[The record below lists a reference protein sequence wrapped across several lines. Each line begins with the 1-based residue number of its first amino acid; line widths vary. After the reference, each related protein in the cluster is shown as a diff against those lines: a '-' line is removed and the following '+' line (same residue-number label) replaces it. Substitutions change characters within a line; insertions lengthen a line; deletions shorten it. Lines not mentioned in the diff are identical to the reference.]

1 MPIEE
6 PPTHPP
12 RAVRSFVLRAG
23 RIGSGQRRALAEL
36 APRYVLPFTGQP
48 LAAATVFGRKAPLIV
63 EIGFGMGDST
73 AAVAEASPAID
84 FIGIEVH
91 PPGVGSLLRQIEARR
106 LRNLRIV
113 QYDAVEVLR
122 QMIEPGSLAGAMLF
136 FPDPWP
142 KKRHHKRRLVQ
153 PPFVSLLASRL
164 AGGAALHCATDWK
177 PYAQQMLQVLVAEPT
192 LANTSDGF
200 SPRPSYRPM
209 TKFEARGARLGHA
222 TWDLVFHRR

>member
-1 MPIEE
+1 M
-6 PPTHPP
+6 
-12 RAVRSFVLRAG
+12 G
-23 RIGSGQRRALAEL
+23 GGQQRALAEL

-48 LAAATVFGRKAPLIV
+48 LAAATVFGRTAALVV

-73 AAVAEASPAID
+73 AAIAQASPAID
-84 FIGIEVH
+84 FIGLEVH
-91 PPGVGSLLRQIEARR
+91 PPGVGSLLRQVEAQQ

-122 QMIEPGSLAGAMLF
+122 QMIEPDSLAGAMLF

-153 PPFVSLLASRL
+153 APFVSLLASRL
-164 AGGAALHCATDWK
+164 AGGATLHCATDWE
-177 PYAQQMLQVLVAEPT
+177 PYAQQMLRVLTAEPT
-192 LANTSDGF
+192 LVNTTSGF
-200 SPRPSYRPM
+200 SPRPSYRPL

-222 TWDLVFHRR
+222 TWDLVFRRR